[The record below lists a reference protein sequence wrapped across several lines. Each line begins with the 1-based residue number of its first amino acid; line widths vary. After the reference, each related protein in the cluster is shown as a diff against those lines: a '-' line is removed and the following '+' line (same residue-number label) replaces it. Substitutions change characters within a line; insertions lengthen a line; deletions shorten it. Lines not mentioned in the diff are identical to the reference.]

1 AVARAAGGVVA
12 PQRLDRELRAVIA
25 GDVAH
30 RAGDRLDVRLTGQ
43 TRDQR
48 LADPRALVAV
58 LVGVDRVVPA
68 AEVGRAAAD
77 DVLCARIG
85 DRLLDLVTQD
95 DRLAVE
101 LAGGAA
107 VDGVLAADIRAAGVD
122 RQDVRHV
129 RVREVRLNRV
139 VGAVLDAWLRVVVEG
154 AVALRQRVRVTQ
166 AGRLR

>member
-1 AVARAAGGVVA
+1 MALALSVPLALAPVVASAAATTGRIRRARQVGARAGAVARAGGGVVA
-12 PQRLDRELRAVIA
+12 PQRLDRELRAVVA

-129 RVREVRLNRV
+129 RV
-139 VGAVLDAWLRVVVEG
+139 
-154 AVALRQRVRVTQ
+154 
-166 AGRLR
+166 